1 MARIEYSRQIQN
13 IAGAVSIDEYE
24 RSLTRISREIEEE
37 DYKRRALMRN
47 RKRRS
52 MLEELEDVNMLGSI
66 LSPYELVRK

>member
-1 MARIEYSRQIQN
+1 MVKTESVRKMQN

-37 DYKRRALMRN
+37 DYKRRAQMRN
-47 RKRRS
+47 GKRRS

>member
-37 DYKRRALMRN
+37 DYNRRALMRN
-47 RKRRS
+47 GKRRS

>member
-47 RKRRS
+47 GKRRS